1 MERWFM
7 TKELVHVYRGNII
20 ESKHYGTIVVVDHL
34 GNIIGQV
41 GDSQREIFARSS
53 MKLFQI
59 IPAIEAGIIEKY
71 NLAAKDISLFC
82 ASHSGEEFHTETVKA
97 NLAKADL
104 QINALKCGIHPPR
117 HVKTYENMLTEHK
130 EFSSIHNNCS
140 GKHTGML
147 LTAKALYEEV
157 TNYYELNHPV
167 QQRILHTISDIC
179 EYPIEKIHLGVDG
192 CGVPVHCLPMYN
204 IALGYANLV
213 ANLKYDTQRTKAI
226 QTMVQSIIKA
236 PEMIG
241 GTNRFCSD
249 LVRVCNGKLIAK
261 AGAEGVYCIG
271 HIDKKLG
278 IAIKIDDGNSRASY
292 PVAMEV
298 LKQLDLI
305 TADEYNALI
314 EYALPNV
321 FNARN
326 EIVGKLHVNFKLSK
340 TIKEEV

>member
-1 MERWFM
+1 MS
-7 TKELVHVYRGNII
+7 TDLVHVYRGNII
-20 ESKHYGTIVVVDHL
+20 ESKHYGSIVVVDNF
-34 GNIIGQV
+34 GNIISQIGE
-41 GDSQREIFARSS
+41 SQREIFARSS

-59 IPAIEAGIIEKY
+59 IPAIEAGIMEKY
-71 NLAAKDISLFC
+71 DLASKDISLFC
-82 ASHSGEEFHTETVKA
+82 ASHSGEDFHTETVMK
-97 NLAKADL
+97 NLEKADL
-104 QINALKCGIHPPR
+104 QINALKCGVHPPR
-117 HVKTYENMLTEHK
+117 HIKTYENMLIEHR
-130 EFSSIHNNCS
+130 EFSPIHNNCS

-147 LTAKALYEEV
+147 LTAKALNEEIA
-157 TNYYELNHPV
+157 NYYELNHPV
-167 QQRILHTISDIC
+167 QQRILHAISDIC
-179 EYPIEKIHLGVDG
+179 EYPIEKIQLGVDG

-213 ANLKYDTQRTKAI
+213 ANLKYDPQRTKAI
-226 QTMVQSIIKA
+226 QTMVHSIINE

-249 LVRVCNGKLIAK
+249 LVRICGGKLIAK

-271 HIDKKLG
+271 HIDKKFG

-305 TADEYNALI
+305 TTDEYSELI

-321 FNARN
+321 LNARN
-326 EIVGKLHVNFKLSK
+326 EIVGKLKVNFKLSK
-340 TIKEEV
+340 TVKEEV

>member
-1 MERWFM
+1 MS
-7 TKELVHVYRGNII
+7 TDLVHVYRGNII
-20 ESKHYGTIVVVDHL
+20 ESKHYGSIVVVDNF
-34 GNIIGQV
+34 GNIISQI
-41 GDSQREIFARSS
+41 GDSQKEIFARSS
-53 MKLFQI
+53 MKLFQV

-71 NLAAKDISLFC
+71 ELTAKDISLFC
-82 ASHSGEEFHTETVKA
+82 ASHSGEDFHTETVVG
-97 NLAKADL
+97 NLVKADL
-104 QINALKCGIHPPR
+104 QINSLKCGVHPPR
-117 HVKTYENMLTEHK
+117 HVKTYENMLNEHK

-147 LTAKALYEEV
+147 LTAKALNEEV

-167 QQRILHTISDIC
+167 QKRIIHTISDIC
-179 EYPIEKIHLGVDG
+179 EYPIEKIQIGVDG

-213 ANLKYDTQRTKAI
+213 ANSKYDPQRTKAI
-226 QTMVQSIIKA
+226 ETMVHSIIKE

-249 LVRVCNGKLIAK
+249 LVRICGGKLVAK

-278 IAIKIDDGNSRASY
+278 IVIKIDDGNSRASY

-305 TADEYNALI
+305 TSDEYNELI
-314 EYALPNV
+314 EYAIPNV
-321 FNARN
+321 LNARN
-326 EIVGKLHVNFKLSK
+326 EIVGKLKVNFKLSK
-340 TIKEEV
+340 TVKEEV